1 MIPDSRWQEMAYSFA
16 ADDLTGI
23 FLAPDGKKEKLQFR
37 QLSDGYRNIIGMV
50 ADIAYRCIKL
60 NPHLGEDAV
69 RNTPGIV
76 LVDELDLHLHPN
88 WQRRIVDDLKKAFP
102 NIQFVATTHSPFI
115 VQALKS
121 EELVILDEQIKKDG
135 DPDMKSIEDLA
146 ANEMGVEEVP
156 RSEAFLEMQRV
167 AEEYYSLIQKGN
179 SSGTSEELTMLRAR
193 LNEMEERF
201 SNDPAFV
208 ASLKIERNANN
219 L

>member
-1 MIPDSRWQEMAYSFA
+1 
-16 ADDLTGI
+16 
-23 FLAPDGKKEKLQFR
+23 
-37 QLSDGYRNIIGMV
+37 
-50 ADIAYRCIKL
+50 
-60 NPHLGEDAV
+60 
-69 RNTPGIV
+69 
-76 LVDELDLHLHPN
+76 
-88 WQRRIVDDLKKAFP
+88 
-102 NIQFVATTHSPFI
+102 
-115 VQALKS
+115 
-121 EELVILDEQIKKDG
+121 
-135 DPDMKSIEDLA
+135 
-146 ANEMGVEEVP
+146 VP